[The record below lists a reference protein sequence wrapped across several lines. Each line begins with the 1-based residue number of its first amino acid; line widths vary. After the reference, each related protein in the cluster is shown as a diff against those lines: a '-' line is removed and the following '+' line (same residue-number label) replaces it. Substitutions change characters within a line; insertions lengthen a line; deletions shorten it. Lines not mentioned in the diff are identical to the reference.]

1 MTTQHSARLRKAVA
15 AYYLA
20 ETRAEIAKV
29 EPSRQRAEYYAEAAQ
44 EAADAATE
52 AADEAADDPRARDYA
67 NQARNIAYQAMTEY
81 RDHYALGD
89 LYPAPVYDTH
99 SDADPGL

>member
-1 MTTQHSARLRKAVA
+1 MTQTVIPPTVPADKAEAIRAAERELYAAQEARLR
-15 AYYLA
+15 
-20 ETRAEIAKV
+20 AKGK
-29 EPSRQRAEYYAEAAQ
+29 

-52 AADEAADDPRARDYA
+52 AAEAADDPRARDYA
-67 NQARNIAYQAMTEY
+67 NQARRTAYQAATEY
-81 RDHYALGD
+81 RDRYALGD